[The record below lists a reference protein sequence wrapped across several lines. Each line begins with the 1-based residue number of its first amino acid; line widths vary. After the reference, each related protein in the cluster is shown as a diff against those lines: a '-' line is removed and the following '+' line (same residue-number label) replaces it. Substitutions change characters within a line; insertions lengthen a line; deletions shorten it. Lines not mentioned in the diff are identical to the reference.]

1 MDKRELERIVA
12 AAQRGDT
19 AAFARLTNA
28 HYRLVYALAYSTV
41 GDWAA
46 AQDIAQDAF
55 VVAWTHLGNLRGA
68 GAFPMW
74 IRKITR
80 NLALNWIRSAEYR
93 RRLAERHEQL
103 VVPLQ
108 EPPESPSQKLGREER
123 RNALWK
129 ALEQLSPPIREAMIL
144 FYLEGRSGAEAA
156 AQLGISEN
164 AFKLRLHTGRA
175 RLRAFL
181 EQQVE
186 DSLYSDLAPPD
197 GKAAANRILAGLAVG
212 PALPELG
219 NAVSGSGI
227 GMWLHHVTHNGAGEI
242 IAPILKGGAIV
253 NAKKIAAGAAV
264 AALIAGGAYF
274 GINYSATAPERG
286 ENWRRVSKTE
296 EARVLDD
303 LSAPDPISDGPSSA
317 AQLAKSESQYDT
329 GEEKAAET
337 NTAKPEEQL
346 QATGEMTESAALL
359 MSMEKGR
366 IKDPK
371 EYATIA
377 GVVVDTHGSPIEDAT
392 VQVFSSGGVQMP
404 EGINTFLAAQQNPAH
419 KQTAQTD
426 PAGRFIVQGI
436 AYEGSAN
443 VIAMADGY
451 KMMSGSRASVPIK
464 AGDTVNNVRIT
475 LEPGKGLYGRLLSP
489 DGAPVTDG
497 VVNLVSVR
505 MRGDSSNGML
515 GSTNTDAKG
524 HFHFAFSREGTV
536 GLVTSSLK
544 YGGASF
550 DDIPVGTEDVIELQ
564 MPQGARLTGTITW
577 TNGGA
582 ASEVIVYLVGRA
594 NDGRGERRNPAL
606 IYAGKTDGGGNY
618 AIEAIDANQSYTVYV
633 AKLDQTALSQPQ
645 PLPDFTPGGTQKWD
659 YEIQEL
665 IHVRGRV
672 TGETTGKPLHD
683 VKVAAL
689 KDGKYVENSDT
700 ATKEDGT
707 YELKLSSGPGNYKIY
722 PRLWRIEPEQTGYEW
737 AKDVQLNEAEEATV
751 DLTFID
757 TATMSIKVVDAAGNP
772 LKDMP
777 LAIHEDD
784 HRWGP
789 VASTNAD
796 GTFTWDGF
804 MPGIETNFVVMG
816 QGGPAELG
824 STRPTILEPGQIVPE
839 ETVVVYG
846 SAGIEGTAI
855 GPNGQ
860 PLANGVIVVQ
870 AFFALTREIS
880 RRINTDETGH
890 FLIEGQ
896 LPATSVIL
904 SMEGYTETGGSV
916 DKYTYES
923 SEIELLDKQIVDLGR
938 INFEHGESNVD
949 VGE

>member
-1 MDKRELERIVA
+1 MDKRELERLVA

-28 HYRLVYALAYSTV
+28 NYRLVYALAYSTV

-108 EPPESPSQKLGREER
+108 EPPESPSQLLGREER

-144 FYLEGRSGAEAA
+144 YYLEGRSGAEAA

-197 GKAAANRILAGLAVG
+197 GKAATNRILAGLAVG
-212 PALPELG
+212 PVLPELG
-219 NAVSGSGI
+219 HAVSGSGI
-227 GMWLHHVTHNGAGEI
+227 GMWLHHVAHNGAGEV

-253 NAKKIAAGAAV
+253 NIKKVAAGAAV

-274 GINYSATAPERG
+274 GINYSATSPQSG
-286 ENWRRVSKTE
+286 ENWRRVSKAE
-296 EARVLDD
+296 EPRDLGD
-303 LSAPDPISDGPSSA
+303 LSAPEPTPDAPSNA
-317 AQLAKSESQYDT
+317 AQLAKSESQYNT
-329 GEEKAAET
+329 GKEEVAESNAQAA
-337 NTAKPEEQL
+337 EEQL

-359 MSMEKGR
+359 MSLEKGR

-377 GVVVDTHGSPIEDAT
+377 GIVVDTHGSPVEDAT
-392 VQVFSSGGVQMP
+392 VQVFSSGIIQSPGDVNQ
-404 EGINTFLAAQQNPAH
+404 FLVAQQNPGH

-436 AYEGSAN
+436 AYEGSAS
-443 VIAMADGY
+443 VMASADGY
-451 KMMSGSRASVPIK
+451 KMTSGNRVRVPIK
-464 AGDTVNNVRIT
+464 AGDKVNNVRIT

-489 DGAPVTDG
+489 DGQPVTDG

-524 HFHFAFSREGTV
+524 QFHFAFAREGTV

-550 DDIPVGTEDVIELQ
+550 DDIPVGTEDVVELQ
-564 MPQGARLTGTITW
+564 MPQGAR
-577 TNGGA
+577 
-582 ASEVIVYLVGRA
+582 
-594 NDGRGERRNPAL
+594 
-606 IYAGKTDGGGNY
+606 
-618 AIEAIDANQSYTVYV
+618 
-633 AKLDQTALSQPQ
+633 
-645 PLPDFTPGGTQKWD
+645 
-659 YEIQEL
+659 
-665 IHVRGRV
+665 
-672 TGETTGKPLHD
+672 
-683 VKVAAL
+683 
-689 KDGKYVENSDT
+689 
-700 ATKEDGT
+700 
-707 YELKLSSGPGNYKIY
+707 
-722 PRLWRIEPEQTGYEW
+722 
-737 AKDVQLNEAEEATV
+737 
-751 DLTFID
+751 
-757 TATMSIKVVDAAGNP
+757 
-772 LKDMP
+772 
-777 LAIHEDD
+777 
-784 HRWGP
+784 
-789 VASTNAD
+789 
-796 GTFTWDGF
+796 
-804 MPGIETNFVVMG
+804 
-816 QGGPAELG
+816 
-824 STRPTILEPGQIVPE
+824 
-839 ETVVVYG
+839 
-846 SAGIEGTAI
+846 
-855 GPNGQ
+855 
-860 PLANGVIVVQ
+860 
-870 AFFALTREIS
+870 
-880 RRINTDETGH
+880 
-890 FLIEGQ
+890 
-896 LPATSVIL
+896 
-904 SMEGYTETGGSV
+904 
-916 DKYTYES
+916 
-923 SEIELLDKQIVDLGR
+923 
-938 INFEHGESNVD
+938 
-949 VGE
+949 